1 MDEKKKTYV
10 EDIERT
16 LYDIKN
22 EDHSVYKSH
31 SGLTPE
37 IVKDISERKHD
48 PAWMTEFRLKSLEV
62 YNSLELPTWG
72 PSLEELHMDDIVTYV
87 QPDAKMTGSWEEVP
101 EDIKDTVLTAIYKG
115 TGINTDG
122 QGIAFSVP
130 VDKTAGLQ

>member
-1 MDEKKKTYV
+1 MAEKKKTYV

-37 IVKDISERKHD
+37 IVRDISQRKHD

-72 PSLEELHMDDIVTYV
+72 RPSKNSIWTILWPMCS
-87 QPDAKMTGSWEEVP
+87 PMP
-101 EDIKDTVLTAIYKG
+101 R
-115 TGINTDG
+115 
-122 QGIAFSVP
+122 
-130 VDKTAGLQ
+130 